1 MIMPTTTDFWTDVHQ
16 ERQCLLDLLEV
27 LTPEQWDV
35 PSLCTE
41 WRVRDVVGH
50 MVSETHMTVAQAGWG
65 LIRSGFRINR
75 YIAKAAQQRGAAP
88 VAKLL
93 EDFRAAV
100 LCRTHLL
107 GLSSLSML
115 EDIVI
120 HQMDIRLPLEQQH
133 CIPKGRM
140 VPVARNLWT
149 NRFFPGPRLFQSI
162 RATATDADW
171 SAGDG
176 LDVTGP
182 IEALVLTLSGR
193 FAALDQLQ
201 GDGMAIPR
209 TRADALDQEREI
221 GGAPAQVG
229 RPPGLTEGAGRVV
242 HPGNGSRCP
251 TLTVQ

>member
-1 MIMPTTTDFWTDVHQ
+1 MPTTTDFWTDVHQ

-75 YIAKAAQQRGAAP
+75 YIARDAQQRGAAP

-100 LCRTHLL
+100 LCRTHLP

-115 EDIVI
+115 GDIVI
-120 HQMDIRLPLEQQH
+120 HQMDIRRPLEQQRW
-133 CIPKGRM
+133 IPEGRIIA
-140 VPVARNLWT
+140 VAGDLWT
-149 NRFFPGPRLFQSI
+149 NRFFPGPQLFQSI

-171 SAGDG
+171 STGDG
-176 LDVTGP
+176 PEVTGP
-182 IEALVLTLSGR
+182 VEALVLTLAGR

-201 GDGMAIPR
+201 GDGMATLR
-209 TRADALDQEREI
+209 TRVDAL
-221 GGAPAQVG
+221 
-229 RPPGLTEGAGRVV
+229 
-242 HPGNGSRCP
+242 
-251 TLTVQ
+251 